1 MFAALASVARF
12 TVFSAWMP
20 NAPAACSM
28 FQHVCRIWSSDWRP
42 GERGKATS
50 EQRLGAAVCHGVRT
64 RSAAQRQKHRD
75 SRKPN
80 ARQSESD
87 SSSEDEAELE
97 TFLKKTQKPWQEE
110 ATPTRKLPS
119 SKLPKGKRFKFP
131 SQAREDRKCKE
142 EKPDT
147 QQILL
152 DSLKGG
158 GVILS
163 GPC

>member
-1 MFAALASVARF
+1 MPRRPNQIGGAKAKTSRQPEAQCEAERERF
-12 TVFSAWMP
+12 TQRGRGRAGNFS
-20 NAPAACSM
+20 
-28 FQHVCRIWSSDWRP
+28 
-42 GERGKATS
+42 
-50 EQRLGAAVCHGVRT
+50 
-64 RSAAQRQKHRD
+64 
-75 SRKPN
+75 
-80 ARQSESD
+80 
-87 SSSEDEAELE
+87 
-97 TFLKKTQKPWQEE
+97 KKTQKPWQEE